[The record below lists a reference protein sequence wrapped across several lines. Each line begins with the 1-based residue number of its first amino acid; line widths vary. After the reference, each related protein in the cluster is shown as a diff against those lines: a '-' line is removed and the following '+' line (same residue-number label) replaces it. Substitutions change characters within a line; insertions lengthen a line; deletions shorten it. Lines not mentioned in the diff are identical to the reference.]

1 MIDFKKN
8 TKNIHMIGIGGIGVS
23 GLAKILINN
32 DFSVSGSDIKQSFV
46 TDELKSMGA
55 NIYIGH
61 DEKNVKDADVV
72 VYTSAVSEENP
83 ELKYAIEHNLQIFD
97 RAEMLGKIGQD
108 YKITIGISGTHGKT
122 TTTSML
128 AQVMETAGLDPT
140 ILIGGV
146 LDFIKGN
153 TKIGANQYL
162 LTEACEYKRNF
173 LKIHPDIAVILNVD
187 EDHLDYYENIEE
199 IIGAFEDFVKS
210 VPKKGL
216 VVINKDDHNSR
227 RLIPHVP
234 SQLITIG
241 ITMEGDYM
249 GKNITFNEL
258 GYPQFDVYK
267 GEKLITTIKLGVPG
281 QHNIYNA
288 LCCIATAH
296 FLGAD
301 VEKLTEALNSFI
313 GAKRRQ
319 DIKGKMDEVLVID
332 DYAHHPTEIKSTL
345 SAVSKMPHNKI
356 WTIFQPH
363 TYTRTKE
370 LLHEF
375 GNAFNDSDFVIITDI
390 YAAREEN
397 IYNIHSK
404 DLVEI
409 IKNESNNAIYIS
421 DFQDIKKYLIE
432 NTHEKDIVITMGAG
446 SITNLSDELVK

>member
-8 TKNIHMIGIGGIGVS
+8 IKNIHMIGIGGIGVS
-23 GLAKILINN
+23 GLAKILMDNG
-32 DFSVSGSDIKQSFV
+32 FKVSGSDIKKSFL
-46 TDELKSMGA
+46 TEELKEMGA
-55 NIYIGH
+55 TIFIGH
-61 DEKNVKDADVV
+61 DEKNAQDADVV

-83 ELKYAIEHNLQIFD
+83 ELKYARDNNILTYD
-97 RAEMLGKIGQD
+97 RAEMLGKIAQD
-108 YKITIGISGTHGKT
+108 YKTTIAIAGTHGKT

-128 AQVMETAGLDPT
+128 AQVMETSELDPT

-146 LDFIKGN
+146 LEFIKGN
-153 TKIGANQYL
+153 TKIGSNKFL

-199 IIGAFEDFVKS
+199 IIGAFEDYVKS

-216 VVINKDDHNSR
+216 VIINKDDHNSR

-241 ITMEGDYM
+241 ITMDGDYM
-249 GKNITFNEL
+249 GKNITFNEF

-267 GEKLITTIKLGVPG
+267 GEELITTIKLGVPG

-296 FLGAD
+296 HLGAD
-301 VEKLTEALNSFI
+301 VEKMAEALSSFI

-319 DIKGKMDEVLVID
+319 DIKGKMDDVLIID

-345 SAVSKMPHNKI
+345 NAVSKMPHNKI

-375 GNAFNDSDFVIITDI
+375 GSAFNESDFIIVTDI
-390 YAAREEN
+390 YAAREDN
-397 IYNIHSK
+397 VYNIHSK
-404 DLVEI
+404 DLVDI
-409 IKNESNNAIYIS
+409 IQKESKNAIYIS
-421 DFQDIKKYLIE
+421 DFKDIISYIKE
-432 NTHEKDIVITMGAG
+432 NTSQEDIVITMGAG
-446 SITNLSDELVK
+446 SITSLSEMLIK